1 MKKFILLSTI
11 CLICLTGKISA
22 QTTGITTTNSS
33 TNYTQAGVDLYDAH
47 NYKDAIV
54 QLNNAIK
61 ENPKDG
67 KAFYY
72 RGMAKMHDKQKGF
85 CKDLEESLDLGY
97 STRSDIYY
105 YGCETLDKK
114 KN

>member
-1 MKKFILLSTI
+1 MKKLMFFAIVSLV
-11 CLICLTGKISA
+11 CLAGEISA
-22 QTTGITTTNSS
+22 QSTTITTTTTTGSF
-33 TNYTQAGVDLYDAH
+33 TQTGLDLYDQH
-47 NYKDAIV
+47 KYKEAIA
-54 QLNNAIK
+54 QFNDAIK

-85 CKDLEESLDLGY
+85 CKDLEESLELGY
-97 STRSDIYY
+97 SNKSDIYY

-114 KN
+114 